1 MASIRK
7 QGDCYEIRECLVTGR
22 GPRQL
27 SLASFRG
34 VLTPEILDR
43 AELKARKP
51 LERTKLVA
59 RALRMGIPVCEH
71 RRHPEARGL
80 LAALQRGAELEPTM
94 VKLLVAALGRLE
106 CRAVPA
112 HLVDAAEW
120 IGQPERERGAAL
132 RGLLRTLP
140 RDALDEKIVAIE
152 RGLGRAEIPHAFG
165 GANAHAYYGTPRA
178 TAEID
183 LNVFVPASRASDV
196 LAALGE
202 LGASTSNSKRVG
214 RIERESQARILW
226 EKTPIDLFFSY
237 DPLHDSSM
245 QRRRLVDFG
254 RDAIHVLSAED
265 LMVYKT
271 VFDRET
277 DWRDIA
283 EMIYATDRSLDF
295 GYVRSWLG
303 RIVSD
308 DDRQVERFE
317 RLVQTGGQDLGL
329 MQ

>member
-1 MASIRK
+1 
-7 QGDCYEIRECLVTGR
+7 
-22 GPRQL
+22 
-27 SLASFRG
+27 
-34 VLTPEILDR
+34 
-43 AELKARKP
+43 
-51 LERTKLVA
+51 
-59 RALRMGIPVCEH
+59 
-71 RRHPEARGL
+71 
-80 LAALQRGAELEPTM
+80 
-94 VKLLVAALGRLE
+94 
-106 CRAVPA
+106 
-112 HLVDAAEW
+112 
-120 IGQPERERGAAL
+120 
-132 RGLLRTLP
+132 
-140 RDALDEKIVAIE
+140 
-152 RGLGRAEIPHAFG
+152 
-165 GANAHAYYGTPRA
+165 
-178 TAEID
+178 
-183 LNVFVPASRASDV
+183 
-196 LAALGE
+196 
-202 LGASTSNSKRVG
+202 
-214 RIERESQARILW
+214 
-226 EKTPIDLFFSY
+226 
-237 DPLHDSSM
+237 M